1 METKGEDIGN
11 TTDEEVANQ
20 LAENI
25 RHAAAAALA
34 KSPHPEAIPFLLS
47 RRNETSEGVRITVI
61 HVLGKMKPEEAIPI
75 LQEMVRDRNE
85 RVSKEAQRYLDLF
98 SNRGP
103 EQITRMLRS
112 FQPGGGPEQ

>member
-11 TTDEEVANQ
+11 TTNEKVANQ

-25 RHAAAAALA
+25 RNAAAAALA
-34 KSPHPEAIPFLLS
+34 RSPHPEAIPFLLS
-47 RRNETSEGVRITVI
+47 RRNDPSEGVRITVL

-75 LQEMVRDRNE
+75 LQEMVCDRNE

-98 SNRGP
+98 SYRK
-103 EQITRMLRS
+103 
-112 FQPGGGPEQ
+112 